1 MVTRVYHSYLALFV
15 DFKER
20 VCYSFLSL
28 GKSVI
33 INIYV
38 HENSKQK
45 EQVGLAATL
54 WNDPVARFPR
64 ALGTD

>member
-54 WNDPVARFPR
+54 
-64 ALGTD
+64 